1 MAKAYDSIV
10 NIKEDTLHITIGIFA
25 NYIPSIRKIP
35 IARNKRFNNAC
46 KVIEHESKKLIEERY
61 HDKKSDGNDLLSLLI
76 NNNKTL
82 PIEEKMTNDELKYQA
97 G

>member
-1 MAKAYDSIV
+1 MAEAYGSILDF
-10 NIKEDTLHITIGIFA
+10 EPTTLQISIIIFS

-35 IARNKRFNNAC
+35 IAINKRFNNAC
-46 KVIEHESKKLIEERY
+46 KVIERESKKLFEERI
-61 HDKKSDGNDLLSLLI
+61 HDKKLDGDDLLSILI